1 MIGGG
6 GVPEASREEDGHV
19 VNLPATGR
27 GAGPQH
33 SRLLAGDPVLV
44 AVEPRL
50 YGIASLYRPVRPAL
64 ALVRIIRALAL
75 FLIVFVVL
83 AVLCVLIGSL
93 VVVIRGSTTYADGI
107 AWALWIGGALT
118 VLLASLSGSSGRMAV
133 ESRVVVGGRFV
144 SGSDIPQ
151 PQSPFVLIPAGL
163 LVIGLGA
170 LIFIV
175 SA

>member
-1 MIGGG
+1 M
-6 GVPEASREEDGHV
+6 
-19 VNLPATGR
+19 
-27 GAGPQH
+27 
-33 SRLLAGDPVLV
+33 
-44 AVEPRL
+44 
-50 YGIASLYRPVRPAL
+50 
-64 ALVRIIRALAL
+64 RIIRALAL

-83 AVLCVLIGSL
+83 AALCALIGSL
-93 VVVIRGSTTYADGI
+93 VVALRGSTTYADGI
-107 AWALWIGGALT
+107 AWAMWIGGAVT
-118 VLLASLSGSSGRMAV
+118 VLLASLSGSSGRMAA

-175 SA
+175 GA